1 MLNSIFHHPKFL
13 QLKENVLNNHP
24 YFVSVQ
30 ISTRVKFGLVIH
42 YNVASHM
49 TDKLHCVRISS
60 AMGGQPNFPFPMT
73 WLHAVPKAL
82 PRKLNTIN
90 QPLSARV
97 RVY

>member
-1 MLNSIFHHPKFL
+1 MYKLALALSL
-13 QLKENVLNNHP
+13 VLS
-24 YFVSVQ
+24 Y
-30 ISTRVKFGLVIH
+30 IL
-42 YNVASHM
+42 NVASNTCM

-60 AMGGQPNFPFPMT
+60 AMGGQANFPFPMT

-82 PRKLNTIN
+82 PRKLNIIN